1 MVQNINKQRDKNVL
15 GVSFWPPNT
24 SFHISLISNININ
37 STATSHHT
45 PPPFQMERNH
55 HQRPKRMLEEENT
68 AQKKS
73 FCAAI
78 ARPPIQKINIA
89 IGPYS
94 YTDTHL
100 MLFGYTTRKSE
111 QNWNQISLGI
121 LLNSILY
128 LYCYLVDIW
137 TLYWDKVRTRMLFI
151 AIWFETHR
159 RRHRGAFIESLGIIS
174 DRIELYFSTI
184 PKFHAQSVINVL
196 QLTCPV
202 HVILHEDPLLPT
214 SGCRTQAT
222 TGYDVVDKQAF
233 TQLKYSWSVLYYF
246 FVSTRWLL
254 TELTKMNESSPIAW
268 TRDWM
273 NQ

>member
-1 MVQNINKQRDKNVL
+1 
-15 GVSFWPPNT
+15 
-24 SFHISLISNININ
+24 
-37 STATSHHT
+37 
-45 PPPFQMERNH
+45 
-55 HQRPKRMLEEENT
+55 
-68 AQKKS
+68 
-73 FCAAI
+73 
-78 ARPPIQKINIA
+78 
-89 IGPYS
+89 
-94 YTDTHL
+94 
-100 MLFGYTTRKSE
+100 
-111 QNWNQISLGI
+111 
-121 LLNSILY
+121 
-128 LYCYLVDIW
+128 
-137 TLYWDKVRTRMLFI
+137 MLFI

-184 PKFHAQSVINVL
+184 PKFHSQSVINVL

-254 TELTKMNESSPIAW
+254 TELTLKWMSRVLLLGLVIEWTNRIVSRTYSDVSFHQFRILLVCLFVFQRILSARAPSPRFL
-268 TRDWM
+268 TSTKKYP
-273 NQ
+273 

>member
-1 MVQNINKQRDKNVL
+1 
-15 GVSFWPPNT
+15 
-24 SFHISLISNININ
+24 
-37 STATSHHT
+37 
-45 PPPFQMERNH
+45 
-55 HQRPKRMLEEENT
+55 
-68 AQKKS
+68 
-73 FCAAI
+73 
-78 ARPPIQKINIA
+78 
-89 IGPYS
+89 
-94 YTDTHL
+94 
-100 MLFGYTTRKSE
+100 
-111 QNWNQISLGI
+111 
-121 LLNSILY
+121 
-128 LYCYLVDIW
+128 
-137 TLYWDKVRTRMLFI
+137 MLFI

-273 NQ
+273 NQSNRFTNLFRRVISSISHTACVCLFVFQLNYCRRGPLLLDFWLQQKNTHKTSLLFRTTRHIIIR